1 MDRTAYFN
9 FLYLHTEKV
18 CVSNTLLSYEVIEM
32 KLATHDHYT
41 VKAQVLE
48 NPFIETIVY
57 HYRGSLCFKM
67 YSSSQRNDALWYT
80 LLHMT
85 TWCRDILITFQSYC

>member
-1 MDRTAYFN
+1 LDRTAYFN

-41 VKAQVLE
+41 V
-48 NPFIETIVY
+48 
-57 HYRGSLCFKM
+57 
-67 YSSSQRNDALWYT
+67 
-80 LLHMT
+80 
-85 TWCRDILITFQSYC
+85 